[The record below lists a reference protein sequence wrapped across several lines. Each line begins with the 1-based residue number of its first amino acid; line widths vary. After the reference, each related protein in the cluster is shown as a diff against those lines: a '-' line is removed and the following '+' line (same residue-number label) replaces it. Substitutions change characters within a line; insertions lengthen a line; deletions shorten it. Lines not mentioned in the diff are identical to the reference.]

1 MSETI
6 EELKRNEDLIGRIC
20 RVIELSKIPTFAEGN
35 IPVKVAAKAI
45 GKDPTW
51 IQAGIIK
58 GWFPVGIATKNG
70 EKVTSL
76 DEIKSNERV
85 TYTIFPKPF
94 WELTGYV
101 WKGKEDK

>member
-6 EELKRNEDLIGRIC
+6 EELKRNEELVRRIC
-20 RVIELSKIPTFAEGN
+20 RVVELSKVPTFAEGN

-58 GWFPVGIATKNG
+58 GWFPVGIQFSQSHFG
-70 EKVTSL
+70 S
-76 DEIKSNERV
+76 
-85 TYTIFPKPF
+85 
-94 WELTGYV
+94 
-101 WKGKEDK
+101 